1 MDMRDLQ
8 DYALLPVPV
17 ELVPRVAAM
26 IRDLV
31 QQDVSVAGLDSQT
44 LGAGTSWREAEL
56 RALADHMSYRG
67 VLVLMDMCAETPS
80 SWVLKADAEDRA
92 GVSAIQLRNE
102 LGAFSKTVRRL
113 FGDASWPMEVRKQ
126 AGQFYYRMSDEVA
139 AAWAAVRGEASR

>member
-1 MDMRDLQ
+1 MRDLR

-17 ELVPRVAAM
+17 ALVPQVAAM
-26 IRDLV
+26 IRELGQHDQL
-31 QQDVSVAGLDSQT
+31 VAGSDGQQ
-44 LGAGTSWREAEL
+44 LGAGATWTEAEL
-56 RALADHMSYRG
+56 KALADHMSYRG

-139 AAWAAVRGEASR
+139 AAWAAIREEASR